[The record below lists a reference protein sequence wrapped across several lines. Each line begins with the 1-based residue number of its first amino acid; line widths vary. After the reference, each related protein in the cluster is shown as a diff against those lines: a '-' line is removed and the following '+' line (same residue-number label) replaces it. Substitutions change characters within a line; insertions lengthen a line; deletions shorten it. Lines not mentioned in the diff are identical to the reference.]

1 MSCCNHICFD
11 YREESINEVRRMSKP
26 LTGKVALV
34 TGGSRG
40 LGAATVRLLAEQGA
54 DVAFTYAAPRSRR
67 RPSSTRCADRERR
80 PPPSSPTRRT

>member
-1 MSCCNHICFD
+1 
-11 YREESINEVRRMSKP
+11 MSKP

-54 DVAFTYAAPRSRR
+54 DVAFTYV
-67 RPSSTRCADRERR
+67 SSEKQA
-80 PPPSSPTRRT
+80 